1 MQVKIDYNPY
11 KMQTSMWV
19 DGIDVMDESKGAE
32 YKDLRELIQQ
42 GTPLQTWIEPI
53 KYQGWKGIVN
63 ALLGEDNNE
72 AVNVTFSGRN
82 IDYQDLQRAINAQN
96 NKRDVPVPAQFTF
109 KQEKVLDDKI
119 LARNIGSVVKELRS
133 ERFQKLVKERENS
146 EALQKK
152 YGQMDENYKQAIN
165 TEFEIVFAGIY
176 SSGKS
181 TILNVLMRH
190 GVLPTSDAT
199 CTSKNCRICHDPSVG
214 SGISLTAY
222 SADGKAVVPKK
233 TFSSDAECAA
243 FFLTICPMN
252 KKEQNPKYA
261 AVDTIELGADLSH
274 LYPESVS
281 ADKFK
286 IVLIDT
292 PGMNSS
298 QSSRDGVNLHE
309 KVALEAIGRPTKP
322 MVVLCAEGGKTDD
335 VSIGTFMREITH
347 QSEKDKGGFNDRFLF
362 LMNKSDD
369 LKFQNSECL
378 EERKNAFA
386 EYLTDASRWGTS
398 DKKDIEAASHFVPR
412 IFPVSALVEWAVQD
426 GAGQYRKEA
435 LKKDNFKRVIQSTYE
450 AFRKNVTL
458 YDDDNFCFA
467 RYCDIPEY
475 RKQEVEAEFKQAV
488 EDEDEDRAVHLQSGM
503 NCVEIAIR
511 DYIAR
516 YAYPIK
522 VRALLESFQSI
533 LIEVDN
539 VNQQFLKDLRKAEKT
554 QGEKY
559 TEREGVLDEKRN
571 LGEKRKLLEKAE
583 KDVEERKRK
592 LAEVRFDGGKLSA
605 SVSAFRFEVG
615 QNPTVRFFQE
625 NEGRPISTG
634 QKTRAEVQQQINQL
648 MRNLSEAFNTA
659 LNKVNDT
666 LGTLQDDYENQLEEI
681 FRYLTTAIRE
691 LQTAGV
697 FDAKGYD
704 FTRTVEWQENFA
716 NLDVGE
722 FAQQVQES
730 IRDRTTRTVYKI
742 NWKKDDYRESWNPFK
757 KIVSLFMSDTIPEIE
772 PVDGYYK
779 VDDISERIGEYYID
793 LAEQT
798 EQMTATATQFMCE
811 SKARVEALT
820 SQLLDA
826 LKNFISEIQKRD
838 RKITELSFN
847 LAELKQEIA
856 DYQDTCAWLDALK
869 QQLQGV

>member
-72 AVNVTFSGRN
+72 AVNVIFSGRN
-82 IDYQDLQRAINAQN
+82 IDFQDLQRAINAQN

-119 LARNIGSVVKELRS
+119 LARNIGNVVKELRS

-412 IFPVSALVEWAVQD
+412 IFPVSALVEWAVKD
-426 GAGQYRKEA
+426 GAGQYSKEA
-435 LKKDNFKRVIQSTYE
+435 LKKDTFKRVIQSTYKT
-450 AFRKNVTL
+450 FRENVTI

-488 EDEDEDRAVHLQSGM
+488 EDGDEDRAVHLQSGM

-539 VNQQFLKDLRKAEKT
+539 VNQQFLKDLRKAEET

-681 FRYLTTAIRE
+681 FRYLTTTIRE

-716 NLDVGE
+716 NLNVGE

-730 IRDRTTRTVYKI
+730 IRDRTTRTVYKN
-742 NWKKDDYRESWNPFK
+742 NWKKDDYRESWNPLK
-757 KIVSLFMSDTIPEIE
+757 KIVSLFMSDTIPKIE

-826 LKNFISEIQKRD
+826 LKNFISEIQERD